1 MDTRSAHS
9 VWTCAF
15 LYVQKSDLQRGAL
28 DPSPRR
34 LRIHSVFLFMIDFV
48 FLYLI
53 ICLLMIVL
61 LLLPSNIWLR
71 NLHTYIVSHS
81 KYSNR

>member
-1 MDTRSAHS
+1 
-9 VWTCAF
+9 
-15 LYVQKSDLQRGAL
+15 
-28 DPSPRR
+28 
-34 LRIHSVFLFMIDFV
+34 MIDFV

-81 KYSNR
+81 KYSNRKEKDD

>member
-1 MDTRSAHS
+1 
-9 VWTCAF
+9 
-15 LYVQKSDLQRGAL
+15 
-28 DPSPRR
+28 
-34 LRIHSVFLFMIDFV
+34 MIDFV

-71 NLHTYIVSHS
+71 NLHTYIVSYS

>member
-1 MDTRSAHS
+1 
-9 VWTCAF
+9 
-15 LYVQKSDLQRGAL
+15 
-28 DPSPRR
+28 
-34 LRIHSVFLFMIDFV
+34 MIDFV

-71 NLHTYIVSHS
+71 NLHTYIASYGTHA
-81 KYSNR
+81 NT